1 MSLTPTPQLVYR
13 AVSRWAVESQ
23 ARARRNAMVAM
34 TALSERRAERED
46 VEDYLRGAATRGEL
60 ERPGGVAVPRPRAS
74 GDT

>member
-34 TALSERRAERED
+34 TVLSERRAERED
-46 VEDYLRGAATRGEL
+46 VEEYFRDADARGEGAAGI
-60 ERPGGVAVPRPRAS
+60 AVPRPRAS